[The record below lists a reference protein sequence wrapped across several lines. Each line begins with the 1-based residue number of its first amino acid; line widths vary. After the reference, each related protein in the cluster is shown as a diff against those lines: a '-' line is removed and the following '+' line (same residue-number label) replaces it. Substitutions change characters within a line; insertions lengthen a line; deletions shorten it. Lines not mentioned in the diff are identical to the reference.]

1 MKVIMKKYLLAA
13 ILLSTGLMA
22 AELPNPNIPPVSNL
36 INGKLLPMN
45 PTLAKKQSLEL
56 SITKINGTALTLITH
71 RTTRARGTRAPIHIH
86 PYGGQTCVIKGEMT
100 LFMDGAEP
108 ARKVA
113 GECYWMPARVRM
125 SGVNT
130 GKTDAVMFDTFLVP
144 SEDDVWLIVE
154 PDLPFNQHQLNQS
167 YHKH

>member
-1 MKVIMKKYLLAA
+1 MKYWLITL
-13 ILLSTGLMA
+13 LLSTGLMA

-36 INGKLLPMN
+36 INGKLLPMK
-45 PTLAKKQSLEL
+45 PTLAKNQTLQL
-56 SITKINGTALTLITH
+56 SVAGVNGSNFTLITH
-71 RTTRARGTRAPIHIH
+71 RTVRAHGTRAPIHIH

-144 SEDDVWLIVE
+144 SEDDIWVIVE
-154 PDLPFNQHQLNQS
+154 PDLPFTQHQLNQP